1 MQHLRLTFLTRAYDW
16 ARGHQDLACVLV
28 LLVVGAS
35 LRLAFAFRSPP
46 FFVGGDSQTY
56 LVPGY
61 ELAHGLGFAPILKR
75 PPLYP
80 LFVAFSIAVLGE
92 DPHGL
97 AFMQHLLGLGTV
109 VLTYWLGRAVFRGV
123 GGVLPGRVAGFVAG
137 LLVAVNG
144 TLIIFVRYVMSETL
158 FTFLVTAAALALVFG
173 ARRAS
178 WRLYGLGGLLLALA
192 SLN

>member
-46 FFVGGDSQTY
+46 LFVGGDSQTY
-56 LVPGY
+56 LIPGY
-61 ELAHGLGFAPILKR
+61 ELARGLGFAPILKR

-80 LFVAFSIAVLGE
+80 LFVAFSIVLMGE

-97 AFMQHLLGLGTV
+97 AFLQHLLGLGTV
-109 VLTYWLGRAVFRGV
+109 VLTYWLARAVFSGA
-123 GGVLPGRVAGFVAG
+123 GGLAAGRLAGLVAG

-144 TLIIFVRYVMSETL
+144 TLIVYERYVMGETL
-158 FTFLVTAAALALVFG
+158 ATFLLCAA
-173 ARRAS
+173 
-178 WRLYGLGGLLLALA
+178 
-192 SLN
+192 